1 MHICFVAKYF
11 KHFPNSYIF
20 LIFLKLQI
28 TNIFKKKKLAVL
40 KFYNNNKLEN
50 KIQA

>member
-1 MHICFVAKYF
+1 MHVLLLDILSVFQIHIF
-11 KHFPNSYIF
+11 F
-20 LIFLKLQI
+20 LIFLKSQI

-40 KFYNNNKLEN
+40 KFYKNNKLEN